1 MDDLPSLSF
10 PTPWHGGLSGKKSSS
25 SSRIR
30 VQYKALPDTVVGDMD
45 EIPLMSGDD
54 GGTDDEGFSGKSDD
68 EGEDV
73 IFDQLGGRQRWQRRI
88 RSRSTLFN
96 LICDGGWQLMLRKLD
111 VKIRKSIYNYP
122 RSHMPHFSSLVPTI
136 PFPDLSTVNFGS
148 ED

>member
-96 LICDGGWQLMLRKLD
+96 LICDGGWHLMLRKLD
-111 VKIRKSIYNYP
+111 VKIRKSIYYYPVSYAPFFKP
-122 RSHMPHFSSLVPTI
+122 RSHI
-136 PFPDLSTVNFGS
+136 PFPDLSTINFGS

>member
-10 PTPWHGGLSGKKSSS
+10 PTPWHGGLSAKKSS

-30 VQYKALPDTVVGDMD
+30 MQYKALPDTVGDMD
-45 EIPLMSGDD
+45 EIPLISGDD
-54 GGTDDEGFSGKSDD
+54 GEIDSEGKSDN

-96 LICDGGWQLMLRKLD
+96 LICDGGWQLVLRK
-111 VKIRKSIYNYP
+111 
-122 RSHMPHFSSLVPTI
+122 
-136 PFPDLSTVNFGS
+136 
-148 ED
+148 

>member
-10 PTPWHGGLSGKKSSS
+10 PTPWHGGLSQGKKSS

-30 VQYKALPDTVVGDMD
+30 VQYKALPDTVGDLD
-45 EIPLMSGDD
+45 EIPLMSGGEDGY
-54 GGTDDEGFSGKSDD
+54 GGTDDEGASGKSDD

-96 LICDGGWQLMLRKLD
+96 LICDGGWQLMLRK
-111 VKIRKSIYNYP
+111 
-122 RSHMPHFSSLVPTI
+122 
-136 PFPDLSTVNFGS
+136 
-148 ED
+148 

>member
-10 PTPWHGGLSGKKSSS
+10 PTPWHGGLSAKKS

-30 VQYKALPDTVVGDMD
+30 VQYTALPDAVGDMD

-54 GGTDDEGFSGKSDD
+54 GEIDSEGGEEKSDN

-96 LICDGGWQLMLRKLD
+96 LICDGGWQLMLRK
-111 VKIRKSIYNYP
+111 
-122 RSHMPHFSSLVPTI
+122 
-136 PFPDLSTVNFGS
+136 
-148 ED
+148 

>member
-10 PTPWHGGLSGKKSSS
+10 PTPWHGGLSGKKSS

-54 GGTDDEGFSGKSDD
+54 GGTDYEGTSGKSDD

-96 LICDGGWQLMLRKLD
+96 LICNGGWQLMLRKLD
-111 VKIRKSIYNYP
+111 TNSVLIYYYPHSHAPFVASFPYPIP
-122 RSHMPHFSSLVPTI
+122 RSQHYYSRI
-136 PFPDLSTVNFGS
+136 
-148 ED
+148 

>member
-10 PTPWHGGLSGKKSSS
+10 PTPWHGGLSGKKSS

-45 EIPLMSGDD
+45 EIPLMSGED
-54 GGTDDEGFSGKSDD
+54 GGTDDEGAEWKSDD

-111 VKIRKSIYNYP
+111 IKIHI
-122 RSHMPHFSSLVPTI
+122 HMPRLPSLVPISHSQISALLTR
-136 PFPDLSTVNFGS
+136 LSITNGLLA
-148 ED
+148 